1 MVTKRAAADQP
12 SGNPP
17 APTEAE
23 SRAADLQ
30 SQDPEA
36 TQRDADEAER
46 AMRREE
52 QIRQAAYEA
61 WLRRGGSGEGGELDD
76 WLEAERSIADKPP
89 GQAGGS
95 A

>member
-1 MVTKRAAADQP
+1 MVTKRAAVEQP

-17 APTEAE
+17 APTEAQ
-23 SRAADLQ
+23 SRASDLQ
-30 SQDPEA
+30 SEEPEA
-36 TQRDADEAER
+36 MQRDADEADR

-61 WLRRGGSGEGGELDD
+61 YLRRGGSGEGGELDD
-76 WLEAERSIADKPP
+76 WLEAERGIDDKPP
-89 GQAGGS
+89 GPAGGS